1 MAVEKEKIKGRPL
14 APNTTEQEDL
24 VTAGQRHINL
34 IWETTQSRI
43 ALISIISSQ
52 AVNMGV
58 ILALLFKTGET
69 TPATIAVITA
79 SIAAMNLTVGI
90 IIGFYFSRT
99 NHSAIGGV
107 GKKESPSNVGTR

>member
-1 MAVEKEKIKGRPL
+1 MDNLKQPPL
-14 APNTTEQEDL
+14 APNTTEQEDM

-34 IWETTQSRI
+34 IWKTTQSKI

-52 AVNMGV
+52 V
-58 ILALLFKTGET
+58 INVIVIIALLFKEKAADPTAI
-69 TPATIAVITA
+69 ATITA

-107 GKKESPSNVGTR
+107 GRKICRVK